1 MSASPLPQAK
11 MSANPWDDAEEWDA
25 GWAAA
30 SSLNPSSLSAR
41 PREHLDRVIASFR
54 RGSAA
59 VTRSGRLETL
69 IFGGATGVA
78 LLHALDDAFLNRQPG
93 VGLGQHALAAL
104 IVAGVGL
111 TGALMFR
118 FLRPGFRS
126 ALALLFGVF
135 AFLNGVLHL
144 VHVAATGPAG
154 SDLTGV
160 LAAAAG
166 AVLMALG
173 VAIPW
178 RQRGEG
184 AATRGRR
191 WARRVVALVAGVI
204 LVYVF
209 VYPVGFALVQT
220 HTFRDSIGE
229 PPSAA
234 YEPVTFSA
242 SDGLELSGWY
252 RPSKNGAAVILVHGG
267 GSDRT
272 GAQAHAEL
280 LVRHGYGVLLYDARG
295 RGESDGT
302 PNGFGWGWEKDV
314 AGALAFTGK
323 RADVDPARIGALGLS
338 TGADVVI
345 QVAAERK
352 NLRAVVA
359 DGASGRSFGD
369 HLALGGLN
377 IRTPLLWSMYT
388 AAEVFSG
395 SSPGPPLEDLLPR
408 ISPTPLL
415 LISGGKGMYEREF
428 NLSYVAAAREPV
440 ELWDLPDV
448 NHTNAIQERPTQYEQ
463 RVVSFFDQALLDG
476 K

>member
-1 MSASPLPQAK
+1 MSERLLAFF
-11 MSANPWDDAEEWDA
+11 
-25 GWAAA
+25 
-30 SSLNPSSLSAR
+30 
-41 PREHLDRVIASFR
+41 V
-54 RGSAA
+54 AA
-59 VTRSGRLETL
+59 VVFIAVPGPSVVFAIGRALVAGRRRALCSVIGNT
-69 IFGGATGVA
+69 TGVA
-78 LLHALDDAFLNRQPG
+78 LQVLAVAA
-93 VGLGQHALAAL
+93 GLGAVLE
-104 IVAGVGL
+104 
-111 TGALMFR
+111 
-118 FLRPGFRS
+118 RS
-126 ALALLFGVF
+126 ALAFTVVKF
-135 AFLNGVLHL
+135 
-144 VHVAATGPAG
+144 
-154 SDLTGV
+154 
-160 LAAAAG
+160 AG
-166 AVLMALG
+166 AAYLVVL
-173 VAIPW
+173 
-178 RQRGEG
+178 
-184 AATRGRR
+184 
-191 WARRVVALVAGVI
+191 GVI

-234 YEPVTFSA
+234 YEPVTFPA

-252 RPSKNGAAVILVHGG
+252 RPSENGAAVILVHGG

-280 LVRHGYGVLLYDARG
+280 LARHGYGVLLYDARG

-314 AGALAFTGK
+314 AGALAFIGK
-323 RADVDPARIGALGLS
+323 RTDVDPARIGALGLS

-352 NLRAVVA
+352 DVRAVVA
-359 DGASGRSFGD
+359 DGASGRSFDD

-428 NLSYVAAAREPV
+428 NLSYAEAAREPV

-448 NHTNAIQERPTQYEQ
+448 NHTKAIQERPTQYEQ
-463 RVVSFFDQALLDG
+463 RVVSFFDEALLRG